1 MVEAKEMATIGFA
14 ITTYNKFEEAKIL
27 IDIIRECFEEKYPIA
42 LCSNHPFGQTFA
54 NNNDIK
60 YYIQGRDISLD
71 SGDTNKKRKG
81 VMKERIRNRSL
92 DTVQKSCQKSLEMSV
107 DYILHTHSDGWVLDE
122 HRLEDL
128 VRFLKGKRKTLAIRG
143 SGKTYN
149 DCEETPYG
157 HIDDHF
163 FVFNRKQAIINN
175 LFDFTPED
183 FNLNRHSVHDVWATI
198 FLAKLGLK
206 NIWYYGNTKDM
217 IGWNGKPLGR
227 RGVKPS
233 IYDPIFKTLHV
244 HRSSFKNYTGE
255 TLQARMLAQHHLTNS
270 SYLQD
275 FIKLNNNHK
284 KIKIKWTTQ
293 EVKNVAKRILGI

>member
-1 MVEAKEMATIGFA
+1 MVEAKEMARIGFA

-27 IDIIRECFEEKYPIA
+27 FDIIRECFDEKHPIA
-42 LCSNHPFGQTFA
+42 FCSNHHYGEDFA
-54 NNNDIK
+54 VQNDIQ
-60 YYIQGRDISLD
+60 YYIQGRDIPLPKSKD
-71 SGDTNKKRKG
+71 NIKKG
-81 VMKERIRNRSL
+81 EMKTKLRTRAI
-92 DTVQKSCQKSLEMSV
+92 DTVQKSCQKSLEMPA
-107 DYILHTHSDGWVLDE
+107 DHILHTHSDGWVLDE

-128 VRFLKGKRKTLAIRG
+128 VRFLKNKNKSLAIRG
-143 SGKTYN
+143 SGETYN
-149 DCEETPYG
+149 SCKETPYG

-183 FNLNRHSVHDVWATI
+183 FNLHRHSVHDVWATI

-206 NIWYYGNTKDM
+206 NIWYYGNTNDM
-217 IGWNGKPLGR
+217 IGWDGKPLGR

-233 IYDPIFKTLHV
+233 IYDPLFKTLHV

-255 TLQARMLAQHHLTNS
+255 TLQARMLAQHHLTKTP
-270 SYLQD
+270 YLQD

-284 KIKIKWTTQ
+284 KLRIKWTTQ
-293 EVKNVAKRILGI
+293 EMKNYAKRLFGL